1 VLPVLL
7 LLLLFPFRKLG
18 DEWSADQD
26 VTDELEAFTC
36 LMYGHAQ
43 EKSVNSV
50 RSIMLQKMVG
60 EKQELTTK
68 SKVDFSR
75 FPPFRDSLI
84 PHIGRVNY
92 SLANYKRAHKAIFL
106 HPNRSLR
113 SWAGWKKTEEGV
125 LEPVWSCGPVLPPS
139 LIDLLEQTAEEAEKV
154 AKEEEEQEIDY
165 EELHSDDE

>member
-7 LLLLFPFRKLG
+7 LLSLFSFRKLG

-26 VTDELEAFTC
+26 VTDELEAFKC

-50 RSIMLQKMVG
+50 RGIMLRKMVG
-60 EKQELTTK
+60 ENQELTTK
-68 SKVDFSR
+68 SKVELSR
-75 FPPFRDSLI
+75 FPPFRDNLI
-84 PHIGRVNY
+84 PHIGRVNCR
-92 SLANYKRAHKAIFL
+92 LANYKRAHKAIIL
-106 HPNRSLR
+106 CPNPYDPGQ
-113 SWAGWKKTEEGV
+113 GWEKTEEGV
-125 LEPVWSCGPVLPPS
+125 LEPVWSSGLVLSPS

-154 AKEEEEQEIDY
+154 AKDVEEQEIDY